1 MLHAV
6 NCFFLTAPLKRCIQ
20 EKTKREAVSIRHSNI
35 AIFVPHNG
43 CPHQCSFC
51 NQKEI
56 TGQSLQPHAEDVRS
70 AVETA
75 RKSLGE
81 KTRNAEIAF
90 FGGSFTAIDREYML
104 ELLDAA
110 SEFVKSGEFGGIR
123 LSTRPDAISREILDI
138 LRSAGVT
145 SIELGAQSMDEQV
158 LLMNER
164 GHTARDVRTASGLI
178 HEYGFSLGLQMMTG
192 LYGSSAEKDRYT
204 AAMLAE
210 LKPDTM
216 RIYPTVVMKGTRLY
230 ELYKSGQYLPP
241 DAEQSVPLCA
251 ELLSFF
257 ESKGINV
264 IRLGLHDSGSLR
276 ESMAAGA
283 FYPSFRELCESRIML
298 ENALKI
304 ISTQGISPGKI
315 IVCINPKSISRF
327 TGQKKSNI
335 IKLGKMGYEIKI
347 YTDDS
352 LEKYEVVIDNTAEL
366 NYKRNDVIY

>member
-1 MLHAV
+1 M
-6 NCFFLTAPLKRCIQ
+6 K
-20 EKTKREAVSIRHSNI
+20 HSNI

-43 CPHQCSFC
+43 CPHQCAFC

-56 TGQSLQPHAEDVRS
+56 TGQGFQPHRGDVLS

-75 RKSLGE
+75 RKSLGAN
-81 KTRNAEIAF
+81 TRNAEIAF
-90 FGGSFTAIDREYML
+90 FGGSFTAIDREYMT
-104 ELLDAA
+104 ELLSAA
-110 SEFVKSGEFGGIR
+110 FPFVKSGEFSGIR
-123 LSTRPDAISREILDI
+123 LSTRPDAVNNEILDI
-138 LRSAGVT
+138 LESYGVT
-145 SIELGAQSMDEQV
+145 SVELGAQSMDDDV
-158 LLMNER
+158 LMLNER
-164 GHTARDVRTASGLI
+164 GHTADDVEKASKLI
-178 HEYGFSLGLQMMTG
+178 KEYGFSLGLQMMTG
-192 LYGSSAEKDRYT
+192 LYGSTDEKDWCTAEKI
-204 AAMLAE
+204 AA
-210 LKPDTM
+210 LKPETV